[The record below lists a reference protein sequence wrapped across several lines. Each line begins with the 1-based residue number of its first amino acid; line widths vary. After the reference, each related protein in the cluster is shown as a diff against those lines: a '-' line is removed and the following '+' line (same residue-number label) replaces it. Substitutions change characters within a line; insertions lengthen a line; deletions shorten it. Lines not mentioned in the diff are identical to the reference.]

1 MKIYFPKNKNVFE
14 FNIRKCKVYL
24 SSVFKIGE
32 KRKYCINNYKYS
44 SVVVYIYDIQK
55 EENCLNACV

>member
-1 MKIYFPKNKNVFE
+1 MFSNLILENV
-14 FNIRKCKVYL
+14 KCIYL

-55 EENCLNACV
+55 EEKYMNACV